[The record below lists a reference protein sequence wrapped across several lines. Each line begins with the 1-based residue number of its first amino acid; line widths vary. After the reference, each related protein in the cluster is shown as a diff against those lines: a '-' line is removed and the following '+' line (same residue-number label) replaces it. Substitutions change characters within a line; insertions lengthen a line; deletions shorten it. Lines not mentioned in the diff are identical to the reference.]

1 MKRFKSG
8 ENRMKAVMLMYDTLT
23 RNYLP
28 NYGCDFSIMPNFKRL
43 AEKSVTFDEFYVGS
57 MPCMPARRELHTG
70 KYNFLHRGWGPLE
83 PYDDSMPET
92 LSRNGIYTHL
102 VTDHSHYWEDGG
114 ATYHGRYSTWEGFRG
129 QEGDRFVPQ
138 DEADL
143 SLNECPL
150 NKKNISVIQH
160 LANRSRITCEAD
172 MPSVQTVTA
181 GLDFIDHHHD
191 KDQWFLQIEC
201 FDPHE
206 PFYVPDSYR
215 KLYDCCDSK
224 EAFNFPAYTAVG
236 DKYTKE
242 DICALRKEYCALL
255 SLCDAQLGR
264 VLDAFD
270 KYDLWKD
277 TMLIVNT
284 DHGFFLGEHDYIG
297 KNFPPMF
304 DEVIHTPF
312 FIHDPRYGH
321 DGERRSSVGQTI
333 DLVPTIMNYFGVRP
347 FDEIDGRDLGPVID
361 RDEKIHDQILYGV
374 HGGQVNVY
382 DGRYVYMRGSRD
394 KDQPVYHQTL
404 MPTNMRGF
412 FSKEELNEA
421 RLIDGGRYSNHTKVL
436 EVPTKHSI
444 GSFVS
449 YPDMLYD
456 KKNDPDQ
463 EMNIHDPEL
472 VKDMTAKLVR
482 AMKDADA
489 PDWQFI
495 RLGIDTFKEDNNEI

>member
-1 MKRFKSG
+1 
-8 ENRMKAVMLMYDTLT
+8 MKAVMLMYDTLT

-43 AEKSVTFDEFYVGS
+43 AEKTVTFDEFYGGS

-83 PYDDSMPET
+83 PYDDSLPEA
-92 LSRNGIYTHL
+92 LSKNGIYTHL

-114 ATYHGRYSTWEGFRG
+114 CTYHGRYSSWEGFRG

-138 DEADL
+138 GEADL

-150 NKKNISVIQH
+150 NKKNISAVQH
-160 LANRSRITCEAD
+160 LANRTRIRGEED
-172 MPSVQTVTA
+172 MPSVQTVSA
-181 GLDFIDHHHD
+181 GIDFIDHYFD
-191 KDQWFLQIEC
+191 KDNWLLQIEC

-206 PFYVPDSYR
+206 PFYVPDKYR
-215 KLYDCCDSK
+215 ELYDCCDSK
-224 EAFNFPAYTAVG
+224 QAFNFPAYTAV
-236 DKYTKE
+236 DNKYTE
-242 DICALRKEYCALL
+242 EQIHDLRKEYCALL

-284 DHGFFLGEHDYIG
+284 DHGFFLGEHNFIG
-297 KNFPPMF
+297 KNMPPMY

-312 FIHDPRYGH
+312 FIHDPRSSH
-321 DGERRSSVGQTI
+321 DGERRSAVCQTVDI
-333 DLVPTIMNYFGVRP
+333 VPTLLNYFGVEE
-347 FDEIDGRDLGPVID
+347 FKEMDGRDITPVIEN
-361 RDEKIHDQILYGV
+361 DEKIHDQILYGV
-374 HGGQVNVY
+374 HGGQINVY
-382 DGRYVYMRGSRD
+382 DGRYVYMKGSVN
-394 KDQPVYHQTL
+394 KDMPVYNLTL

-412 FSKEELNEA
+412 FPKAELDQA
-421 RLIDGGRYSNHTKVL
+421 TLVDGGRYSHHTPVL
-436 EVPTKHSI
+436 QVPAYHHM
-444 GSFVS
+444 GSFVQW
-449 YPDMLYD
+449 PDALYD

-463 EMNIHDPEL
+463 EVNIDDPEL
-472 VKDMTAKLVR
+472 IKDMTGKLVK
-482 AMKDADA
+482 ALEDADA

-495 RLGIDTFKEDNNEI
+495 RLGIKKVI